1 MDEPGTAEGRD
12 IPEGSPEATDAEL
25 MRWAFDQAPA
35 ALVIYDAQ
43 GRLLRVNERMASLGG
58 GLSEDDIRGRRL
70 TEFIE
75 GPAFTE
81 AERLIRKA
89 AATGEPDYLESYSR
103 LPAEDRPHAWAITV
117 NPLKDASGRVRA
129 VSVAVRDF
137 TEQDLTRHRLAL
149 LNEAGTV
156 IGSTLDVTRTAQEL
170 ADVTVPGFADF
181 TGVDLL
187 EGVFQGEEPSA
198 GPITGGI
205 RLRRTAHRAVEAGFS
220 EVVVGVG
227 ESGTYPEFSPPARCL
242 LSGRAAL
249 YRSTDPEVVRW
260 LGQEP
265 ARAQWARENGMHSL
279 IWVPV
284 QARGT
289 TLGVAVLI
297 RHATTPAP
305 FGEDDLLIAREIVNR
320 AAVCLDNA
328 RRYTRERTT
337 ALTLQRS
344 LLPQHA
350 PRQPAVEVATRYLPA
365 GAQAG
370 VGGDWF
376 DVIPLSGTRVA
387 LVVGDVFGHGLHAS
401 ATMGRLRTAVRT
413 LADVDLPP
421 EELLAHLDG
430 LVASLNAESDAVPP
444 GDSTGEIGASCLY
457 AIYDPVSR
465 RCALARAGHL
475 PPAVLTPGGTVD
487 LIDLPAGP
495 PLGLGGL
502 AFESTEVE
510 LPEGSLLALY
520 TDGLVVSRDRDI
532 DEGVA
537 ALRRTLERPAPSLG
551 ARCDAV
557 LQALVADHPAD
568 DVALLL
574 ARTRALG
581 ADQVVT
587 WDIPSDPAYVAEA
600 RKQAS
605 RQLGAWGLDEAAFV
619 TELVVSELVTNAI
632 RYGSPPVRLRLIKDR
647 TLICEVSDAASTAPH
662 LRRARIF
669 DEGGRGLMLV
679 AQFTDRWGTRHT
691 PTGKT
696 IWTEQH
702 LP

>member
-1 MDEPGTAEGRD
+1 MDEPGTAEGRVA
-12 IPEGSPEATDAEL
+12 PEGSPEATDAEL
-25 MRWAFDQAPA
+25 MRWAFDQAPT
-35 ALVIYDAQ
+35 ALVIYDAH
-43 GRLLRVNERMASLGG
+43 GRLLRINERMLSLGS
-58 GLSEDDIRGRRL
+58 GLSEADIRGRRL
-70 TEFIE
+70 TDFIQ

-81 AERLIRKA
+81 SERLIRKA
-89 AATGEPDYLESYSR
+89 AATGEPEYFESYSR
-103 LPAEDRPHAWAITV
+103 LPAEDRPHSWAITFT
-117 NPLKDASGRVRA
+117 PLKDSTDRVRA

-170 ADVTVPGFADF
+170 ADVTVPAFADF

-187 EGVFQGEEPSA
+187 EGVFHGEEPSA
-198 GPITGGI
+198 GPVTGEI
-205 RLRRTAHRAVEAGFS
+205 RLRRTAHRAAEAGYS

-227 ESGTYPEFSPPARCL
+227 ESGTYPEFTPPARCL
-242 LSGRAAL
+242 LSGEAAL
-249 YRSTDPEVVRW
+249 YRSTDPDVVRW
-260 LGQEP
+260 LDQEP
-265 ARAQWARENGMHSL
+265 ARAQWARQNGMHSL
-279 IWVPV
+279 IVVPV

-320 AAVCLDNA
+320 AAICLDNA

-430 LVASLNAESDAVPP
+430 LVSSLNAESDAAPP
-444 GDSTGEIGASCLY
+444 GDGTGEIGASCLY

-537 ALRRTLERPAPSLG
+537 ALRRTLERPAASLG

-587 WDIPSDPAYVAEA
+587 WDIPADPAYVAEA

-605 RQLGAWGLDEAAFV
+605 RQLGAWGLDDAAFV